1 MVNTGNSRLVT
12 TVSLNPPRAL
22 RAVAIAIGG
31 TVAAVVVVVGSLVA
45 AAIALFVMVSGV
57 RRAGAPEHATSERAS
72 GAAGR
77 LRSQGRPS
85 RAWTFGLPVLGPA
98 LARLRR

>member
-1 MVNTGNSRLVT
+1 MVNTGNPRLVT

-31 TVAAVVVVVGSLVA
+31 TIAAVVVVVGSLVA
-45 AAIALFVMVSGV
+45 AAIALFVMAGGM
-57 RRAGAPEHATSERAS
+57 RRAIAPERAS
-72 GAAGR
+72 SPRASGAGR
-77 LRSQGRPS
+77 LRSRPS
-85 RAWTFGLPVLGPA
+85 QATALGLPVLGPA